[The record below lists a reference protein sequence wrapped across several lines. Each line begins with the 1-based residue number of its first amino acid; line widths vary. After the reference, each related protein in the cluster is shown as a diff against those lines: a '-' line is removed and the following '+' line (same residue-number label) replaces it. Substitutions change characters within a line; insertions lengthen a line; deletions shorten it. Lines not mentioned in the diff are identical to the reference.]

1 MALATSP
8 TLVTPLLGTPTSGN
22 LSNCTGY
29 TVGNISGLGS
39 GVGTWLATPSS
50 ANLAS
55 ALTDKTGTGVNVFAT
70 SPTLVTPVL
79 GVATATSLNGLTITT
94 STGTLTVTN
103 AKTLSVSNSLTLA
116 GTDSTTMTF
125 PASSATV
132 AGLGIAQTFSAT
144 QTLTGSSSTPAAV
157 ITNAIE
163 AGVVSATA
171 ATGTINY
178 YLASQSLLYYTT
190 NASANWTLNVAWS
203 SGTSLNTALAT
214 GQSVTLAFAVTQG
227 STAYYQ
233 SAFTI
238 DGTSVTPKWQGGTA
252 PTAGD
257 ASSIDVYVFTITKTA
272 SATYTVL
279 ASMTKFA

>member
-1 MALATSP
+1 MATSP